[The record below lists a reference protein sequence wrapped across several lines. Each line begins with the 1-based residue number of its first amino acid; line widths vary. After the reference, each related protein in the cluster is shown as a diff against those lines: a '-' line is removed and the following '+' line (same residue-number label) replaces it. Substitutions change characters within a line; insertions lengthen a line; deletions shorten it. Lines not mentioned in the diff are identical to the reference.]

1 MSPREG
7 VAVGH
12 RTQQLHWLLLQTRLT
27 LKLPCR
33 STRWQTV
40 AGHEGKVAMSRPF
53 TGSLPFS
60 KMRAGQ
66 QATARGPPPGSSA
79 CRVPLG
85 PGSWD
90 ASLISPVEDMLLWG
104 PHGAVR

>member
-1 MSPREG
+1 MSPCEG

-27 LKLPCR
+27 LNLPCR

-60 KMRAGQ
+60 ETRAGR
-66 QATARGPPPGSSA
+66 QATARGPP
-79 CRVPLG
+79 